1 MTQNEW
7 QAAFGK
13 VPQGFEARVRHTVT
27 RMQAEDPAP
36 SAKLGR
42 GTRPS
47 RLALLMAL
55 LLLLLAGTAWALSSL
70 GVLDTLS
77 ENLRQYLLP
86 EAERLVQVQPE
97 QNAQQPAL
105 AKFTVEEAIND
116 GRQLYIT
123 LRASAIDLGKTLLMD
138 FNAEPSWGIDWWK
151 NFKTNEGDA
160 FSTVAHESGRAL
172 VTAKWT
178 DFEVEGVPLEENG
191 QSVRYDGEEIVYGL
205 SFQHKGGDLKG
216 TLGLMT
222 NDLYGEGETRQ
233 WGSLSMNVPVNAI
246 SSLYRAATPVE
257 LPAAGIVLTEIT
269 VEQTP
274 IATYV
279 EVAYRP
285 MENATDLQLLNMQ
298 DGLWCRWLDES
309 GQAVPQGNGAGWLL
323 EEEDTIR
330 QEDAYRA
337 FAEMPAEMTLEFY
350 NGMTKERFDKV
361 TLLLMKAGE

>member
-7 QAAFGK
+7 QAVFGK
-13 VPQGFEARVRHTVT
+13 VPHGFEARVRHTVA

-42 GTRPS
+42 GMRRP
-47 RLALLMAL
+47 RLALLIAL

-97 QNAQQPAL
+97 QKAQQPDL

-116 GRQLYIT
+116 GRQLYII
-123 LRASAIDLGKTLLMD
+123 LRASATDPGKTLLMD
-138 FNAEPSWGIDWWK
+138 FNADPSWGVDWWK
-151 NFKTNEGDA
+151 NNDTSEGEA
-160 FSTVAHESGRAL
+160 FSTAAHESGRAL

-178 DFEVEGVPLEENG
+178 AFEVEGVPLEENG
-191 QSVRYDGEEIVYGL
+191 HTVRYDGEDIVYGL

-222 NDLYGEGETRQ
+222 NDLYGEGETLH
-233 WGSLSMNVPVNAI
+233 WGSISMNVPVNAI
-246 SSLYRAATPVE
+246 SILYRAETPVE
-257 LPAAGIVLTEIT
+257 LPAAGMVLTDLT

-279 EVAYRP
+279 KVAYRP
-285 MENATDLQLLNMQ
+285 MDNATDLHLLNMQ

-309 GQAVPQGNGAGWLL
+309 GQAVPRGNVVGWLQ
-323 EEEDTIR
+323 EEGETIW

-337 FAEMPAEMTLEFY
+337 FAEMPAEMTLELY
-350 NGMTKERFDKV
+350 NGMTKERFDKM
-361 TLLLMKAGE
+361 TLLLTKEEE